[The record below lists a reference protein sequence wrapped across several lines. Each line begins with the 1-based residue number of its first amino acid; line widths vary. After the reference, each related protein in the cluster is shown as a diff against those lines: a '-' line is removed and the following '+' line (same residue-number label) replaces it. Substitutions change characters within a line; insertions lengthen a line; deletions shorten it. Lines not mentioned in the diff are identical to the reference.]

1 MKKLLALLAV
11 VLAVVSCQKEI
22 NGLAV
27 DRNGE
32 AAVSL
37 SVALPEGATRA
48 AGADS
53 ALGAIDNGLDM
64 GVYDIRFILEVYD
77 MSGAAPELAKERM
90 VKCGNETTA
99 TFNFRLVPGRNYNFV
114 VWADFVLNDSEAD
127 LHYDTDVKDADGK
140 SRGLRAVAI
149 KDWTAIDESR
159 DAYTESVRVDNYNG
173 TSKIGENGVITLTRP
188 FAKLRVVTNDIK
200 EMISIRPSVV
210 EVNYFSTKFYT
221 AFDALYEN
229 PIDQTYNGHTLTVNL
244 AEDFYANEKPEE
256 TGEQTLFADYFF
268 ASQEGDRVMFNM
280 DVKTNHGPAIPQVT
294 FNTNIP
300 VKRNNLTTVY
310 GPILTDAN
318 NVTVTINPAFEN
330 PELEVK
336 VISGHYTETVA
347 LEKSGTYIFED
358 LKVNADAEAAVVVNK
373 GVEAVIAI
381 KGYAKL
387 NGNKGIVVEDGAKLT
402 IEGISETRSA
412 ERGGSLEVVATG
424 GSAIGGKFITINNL
438 DALTAKAG
446 DVNCAY
452 GIGAIDAEVTINN
465 TKIVYVSGAFVQ
477 PLFVNDLKYGKS
489 EPEGASA
496 IGGKKVVLNDV
507 ELVKAEGGSKAAAI
521 GNRYWQD
528 TEVVITNS
536 TLGNVFGGNASA
548 AIGGSRY
555 NGESK
560 HNVKILIDNST
571 IANAVGGE
579 AGAGIGSGY
588 DTHCNQQNYTAVNEI
603 VIKKSNI
610 TAKGGK
616 YSPGIGAGYHSA
628 YLTGSIDA
636 ESTINSTA
644 GNETFYKDTY
654 TLAQNLGYGV
664 MDPAREFSGAN
675 TNVTFTV
682 AGKVIST
689 PTLGVAEGLGVNEE
703 DEYLVTATEG
713 LEYIAEQVNTGNKEY
728 TEAKIVL
735 DGDIDL
741 AQLAA
746 MTRSSAVAN
755 NWTPIGTEANPFKG
769 SFDGNGKNIKNLAL
783 VESEAKE
790 GKAFIGFFGY
800 AKDATIK
807 NVTFENVYINIP
819 CLDIDHSQGHIGAV
833 AGSLEG
839 TSTIENVTVKGD
851 VKVYSTQDANGASRV
866 AVIAGGNSYG
876 NVTMKNVHVIANEG
890 SYLIANNNTGALAG
904 QLQGKSVFENC
915 SSNIDVTVNKFFAGG
930 IIGLAAGDQTFTNCH
945 TTGNVAVV
953 AGREG
958 RAHDQYR
965 VGGIAG
971 GWADGANNVCTL
983 TNCSYTGNVS
993 GKNSDGSVANPLDYM
1008 GYVGRGYT
1016 LNGCQG
1022 SKVVID
1028 GVEFVQKHNT
1038 AAEAGIYD
1046 IANLEISSKA
1056 DMFWFANEVN
1066 VNKNAFSG
1074 KTVKLAA
1081 NINLEN
1087 ESWTP
1092 VGQTGVAT
1100 FNGVFDGQNYT
1111 ISNLNVNS
1119 EAQTGENYSSG
1130 LFGWVESHTAGH
1142 GHIKNVKIA
1151 GATIVGHHNC
1161 GALVGY
1167 ITQETALVENCHVTG
1182 ATISCTKA
1190 NNDADGD
1197 KAGALIGNATV
1208 ATPVKDCTAVNS
1220 TVSAGRDA
1228 GQVIGAGKEANV
1240 TGCSATNVAVSANGT
1255 GTGANVRNEV
1265 IGRLL

>member
-1 MKKLLALLAV
+1 M
-11 VLAVVSCQKEI
+11 
-22 NGLAV
+22 AV
-27 DRNGE
+27 DSNNE

-99 TFNFRLVPGRNYNFV
+99 TFNFRLVPGRSYNFV

-127 LHYDTDVKDADGK
+127 LHYNTNVNGL
-140 SRGLRAVAI
+140 GLRAVAI

-210 EVNYFSTKFYT
+210 KVNYFSTKFYT

-244 AEDFYANEKPEE
+244 AEDFYANENPEK
-256 TGEQTLFADYFF
+256 TGVQTLFADYFF
-268 ASQEGDRVMFNM
+268 AKEGDRVMFTM
-280 DVKTNHGPAIPQVT
+280 DVETNHGPAIPQIT

-300 VKRNNLTTVY
+300 VNRNNLTTVY

-358 LKVNADAEAAVVVNK
+358 LTVNADEAAAVVVSD

-387 NGNKGIVVEDGAKLT
+387 NGKQGIVVEDGAKLT
-402 IEGISETRSA
+402 IEGISETRGA
-412 ERGGSLEVVATG
+412 ERAGSLEVVATE

-438 DALTAKAG
+438 AALTAKALTAKAG
-446 DVNCAY
+446 DVDYAY
-452 GIGAIDAEVTINN
+452 GIGDIDAEVTINN
-465 TKIVYVSGAFVQ
+465 TKIDYVSGAFVQ
-477 PLFVNDLKYGKS
+477 PLCVNDPNYGKS

-496 IGGKKVVLNDV
+496 IGGKKVVLNGV

-521 GNRYWQD
+521 GNRYWQN
-528 TEVVITNS
+528 TEVVIKNS
-536 TLGNVFGGNASA
+536 TLGDVFGGNASA

-555 NGESK
+555 SGDISAENK
-560 HNVKILIDNST
+560 QTVKIKIENST
-571 IANAVGGE
+571 IKNAVGGQF
-579 AGAGIGSGY
+579 GAGIGAGY
-588 DTHCNQQNYTAVNEI
+588 DTHCAANDTNAVNHIEI
-603 VIKKSNI
+603 INSNI
-610 TAKGGK
+610 TAQGGK
-616 YSPGIGAGYHSA
+616 YAAGIGTGFHSA
-628 YLTGSIDA
+628 ALTGSIDA
-636 ESTINSTA
+636 ASVINATS
-644 GNETFYKDTY
+644 GEKFYKDKY
-654 TLAQNLGYGV
+654 TAAQNIGYGIV
-664 MDPAREFSGAN
+664 DPAREYKDQV
-675 TNVTFTV
+675 VTFTV
-682 AGKVIST
+682 AGEIIT
-689 PTLGVAEGLGVNEE
+689 EPFMGVNEGVSKSTDG
-703 DEYLVTATEG
+703 DEYMLSNASAMT
-713 LEYIAEQVNTGNKEY
+713 YIAEQVNNGETFAGKTIY
-728 TEAKIVL
+728 L
-735 DGDIDL
+735 DTDIDL
-741 AQLAA
+741 AAA
-746 MTRSSAVAN
+746 TTRAAVAN
-755 NWTPIGTEANPFKG
+755 FAPIGTSEKPFSG
-769 SFDGNGKNIKNLAL
+769 TFDGNGKTIKNLSI
-783 VESEAKE
+783 VETEAKE
-790 GKAFIGFFGY
+790 GKAYIGFFGY

-807 NVTFENVYINIP
+807 NVTFENVNINIA
-819 CLDIDHSQGHIGAV
+819 CLDIDHSQGHIGAI

-839 TSTIENVTVKGD
+839 NSTIENVTVKGD
-851 VKVYSTQDANGASRV
+851 IYVEATPIANGASRV
-866 AVIAGGNSYG
+866 AVVAGGNSSG

-890 SYLIANNNTGALAG
+890 SYLKANNNVGALAG

-915 SSNIDVTVNKFFAGG
+915 SSNIDVTGTKFFAGG
-930 IIGLAAGDQTFTNCH
+930 IIGLAAGDQLFTNCH
-945 TTGNVAVV
+945 TTGDVTIT

-958 RAHDQYR
+958 RQHDHYR

-971 GWADGANNVCTL
+971 GWADGATKVCTL
-983 TNCSYTGNVS
+983 NGCSYTGELS
-993 GKNSDGSVANPLDYM
+993 GTNADGSVAEVFDYA
-1008 GYVGRGYT
+1008 GFVGRGYT
-1016 LNGCQG
+1016 LNNCAG

-1028 GVEFVQKHNT
+1028 GVSYVQVGNT
-1038 AAEAGIYD
+1038 AAEAGVYNVFDAEGNTILADGVVLKKDGVYY
-1046 IANLEISSKA
+1046 ISNKA
-1056 DMFWFANEVN
+1056 GMFWFANEVN

-1074 KTVKLAA
+1074 KTVKLTA
-1081 NINLEN
+1081 NIDLEN
-1087 ESWTP
+1087 AAWTP
-1092 VGQTGVAT
+1092 VGQTGATT
-1100 FNGVFDGQNYT
+1100 FNGVFDGQEYV
-1111 ISNLNVNS
+1111 IRNLKIDS
-1119 EAQTGENYSSG
+1119 KSQTGGDYSSG
-1130 LFGWVESHTAGH
+1130 LFGWIETHSEGC
-1142 GHIKNVKIA
+1142 GILKNVKIMSA
-1151 GATIVGHHNC
+1151 EVEGNHNC

-1167 ITQETALVENCHVTG
+1167 ITEKYAIVDNCSVAS
-1182 ATISCTKA
+1182 ATIKCYVA
-1190 NNDADGD
+1190 NGDANGD
-1197 KAGALIGNATV
+1197 KAGALIGNATN
-1208 ATPVKDCTAVNS
+1208 ATLVKNCTATDS

-1228 GQVIGAGKEANV
+1228 GQVIGAGREANV
-1240 TGCSATNVAVSANGT
+1240 TGCSATNVTVSANGT